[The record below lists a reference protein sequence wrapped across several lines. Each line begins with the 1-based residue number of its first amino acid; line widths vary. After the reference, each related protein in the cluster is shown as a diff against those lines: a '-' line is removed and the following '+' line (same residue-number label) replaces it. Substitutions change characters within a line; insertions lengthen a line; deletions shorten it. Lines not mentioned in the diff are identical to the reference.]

1 MFVNIL
7 EILVPLETETLKAS
21 DVICG
26 LGIVGDGTITHSV

>member
-1 MFVNIL
+1 MFANIF
-7 EILVPLETETLKAS
+7 EVLVPLETETLKAV

>member
-26 LGIVGDGTITHSV
+26 LGIVADGTITHSV